1 MRGIP
6 GSGKSGLA
14 ELLAGAR
21 KAIASADH
29 YFDMKG
35 KFAPAELGI
44 AHKFCQDQFM
54 KFIATGEPMIVVD
67 NTNIKRR
74 DFEFYTTTAK
84 DNGYAVVTVI
94 AEEMDPKVCFARN
107 QHAVPL
113 ATIER
118 MAATFER

>member
-6 GSGKSGLA
+6 GSGKSSLA
-14 ELLAGAR
+14 ELLAGQR

-35 KFAPAELGI
+35 KFAPEELGI

-54 KFIATGEPMIVVD
+54 KFIATGEPLIVVD
-67 NTNIKRR
+67 NTNIKRK

-107 QHAVPL
+107 KHAVPL

-118 MAATFER
+118 MASNFER